1 MSVKERGES
10 PLKLLVKSIN
20 NNILVK
26 LKDGS
31 ELTGVLEQCD
41 PTMNIVL
48 DEAKEISENNGELL
62 VNYGKVFIRG
72 SNILFIAVDS
82 EKVVFE

>member
-1 MSVKERGES
+1 MKERGES

>member
-1 MSVKERGES
+1 MSVRERGDS
-10 PLKLLVKSIN
+10 PLKLLIKTVN

-31 ELTGVLEQCD
+31 EFIGILEQCD
-41 PTMNIVL
+41 PTMNLVL
-48 DEAKEISENNGELL
+48 GDAKEVNETNGELL

-72 SNILFIAVDS
+72 SNILFIAINSD
-82 EKVVFE
+82 KVTFE